1 MKNKVSNYSR
11 RNFLAGSATIA
22 GLAAASAVLPASI
35 AQANHTDPKA
45 KAKGLPDFAKWK
57 KRSAVIVHSK
67 SGIETHR
74 EDIGSSVIT
83 PIRHIYVRN
92 NLPTMTDE
100 QIGNK
105 DNWTL
110 SVEGVKNP
118 TTFTLKQIKSLGF
131 TTVATVLQCSGNGRG
146 FFKHGPTGSQW
157 KTGAA
162 ACVVWTGIPVTDLI
176 NQCGG
181 LASGVKFITGTGG
194 DLPAGQDPKRALIE
208 RSLPL
213 AAHKDA
219 ILAWEMNGVDL
230 PNVHGAPLR
239 LVTPGYFGINN
250 VKHLSKLS
258 FTKAE
263 SDVRFMKSSYRI
275 YPIGKKGSPEFP
287 TCAEMPVKSWITK
300 PNDDSGKVASG
311 NVVITGVAM
320 GGMESVSKVEVSID
334 SGKTWKKANIVGPD
348 LGKFAWRQFAIEL
361 NLKPGTYNI
370 ASRASA
376 GSKSQPEL
384 RMENHRGYLHNG
396 WKDHSVNITVA

>member
-1 MKNKVSNYSR
+1 
-11 RNFLAGSATIA
+11 
-22 GLAAASAVLPASI
+22 
-35 AQANHTDPKA
+35 
-45 KAKGLPDFAKWK
+45 
-57 KRSAVIVHSK
+57 
-67 SGIETHR
+67 
-74 EDIGSSVIT
+74 
-83 PIRHIYVRN
+83 
-92 NLPTMTDE
+92 
-100 QIGNK
+100 
-105 DNWTL
+105 
-110 SVEGVKNP
+110 
-118 TTFTLKQIKSLGF
+118 
-131 TTVATVLQCSGNGRG
+131 
-146 FFKHGPTGSQW
+146 
-157 KTGAA
+157 
-162 ACVVWTGIPVTDLI
+162 
-176 NQCGG
+176 
-181 LASGVKFITGTGG
+181 
-194 DLPAGQDPKRALIE
+194 
-208 RSLPL
+208 
-213 AAHKDA
+213 
-219 ILAWEMNGVDL
+219 
-230 PNVHGAPLR
+230 
-239 LVTPGYFGINN
+239 
-250 VKHLSKLS
+250 LSKLS

-275 YPIGKKGSPEFP
+275 YPIGKKGSPAFP